1 MAKTKDY
8 TYSVTVQVT
17 IDVTVQATSECEARQ
32 LAEDQAH
39 SEYLTAEPDSLMVN
53 SCVLQD

>member
-1 MAKTKDY
+1 MNEY
-8 TYSVTVQVT
+8 TFAVTMEIQFNL
-17 IDVTVQATSECEARQ
+17 TVEAESEDEAQQ

>member
-1 MAKTKDY
+1 MAEY
-8 TYSVTVQVT
+8 TYAVTMEIQFNL
-17 IDVTVQATSECEARQ
+17 TVEAESEDEAQQ

-39 SEYLTAEPDSLMVN
+39 SEYLTAEPDSLMVK

>member
-1 MAKTKDY
+1 MAEEAIEK
-8 TYSVTVQVT
+8 VEME
-17 IDVTVQATSECEARQ
+17 AESEDEAQQ

-39 SEYLTAEPDSLMVN
+39 SEYLTAEPASLMVK